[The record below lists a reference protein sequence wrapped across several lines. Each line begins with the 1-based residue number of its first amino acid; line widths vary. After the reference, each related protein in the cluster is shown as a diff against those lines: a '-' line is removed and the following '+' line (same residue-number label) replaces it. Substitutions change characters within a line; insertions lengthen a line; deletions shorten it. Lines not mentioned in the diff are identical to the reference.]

1 MPKFELYEIM
11 DKKEYKNFLLEN
23 LPDDLYKSGREMTKR
38 FEGFEDKVYLD
49 KKGNAT
55 IGYGTNLEIPSNR
68 DYFDPDVLT
77 DIKPLEEKD
86 ASRVFDISYNQSIK
100 DAISFVGKETFDKL
114 DETRQE
120 ILIDM
125 SYNLGLTKLNDFNRM
140 RTALQ
145 KGDYNIAADEMIDSD
160 WYTDVGDRSKELVG
174 MMRPEIKFDNQQKES
189 LSRERTPRF
198 SLESIEEPK
207 FQLEDVDDKPKT
219 MGIGETY
226 KRMGK
231 TIYGATLKTAA
242 KTAESLD
249 FYANKISE
257 ATGLQKGGLF
267 SYLSE
272 NWDYYGD
279 ELMKEGLTQG
289 VVQKIYAGVGSLS
302 WSLPMIMTTIK
313 GMGAMGKHLG
323 LGTYAA
329 FEAGKEGKEEVAKE
343 FTKGVL
349 FQGTLRATSV
359 LPMSIQVPTMSGL
372 FAGSTWL
379 EGGSTEDMISSGFL
393 GAALSM
399 MGKAPSWQEFL
410 APYRD
415 AKFTKYK
422 TLLDKTRNSSIE
434 YLVKKGATR
443 EQAQSV
449 MDSYL
454 IYKSRQSANYKIPK
468 KQLLNALKD
477 IKAGKDIQLDP
488 EYIGLLSDYHK
499 QYYGRNYESKTTTK
513 APESISVIKGE
524 KVPKTEI
531 VGKKPVTPIVKPP
544 DALSQQAKGKSLE
557 VYSGGSEIV
566 KEFREPANYGTLHG
580 KVNRLGGGIYITES
594 AEYAKY
600 YGKEV
605 TKASIPK
612 NLNLLDLTVE
622 KDIGK
627 SASSKIIQAFK
638 DKELY
643 PNKGYDGYIKD
654 GGEKILPTDT
664 PSNVL
669 EKIQDILGANSSI
682 VLEKAGYD
690 GVKDY
695 EITTSAM
702 IGLDKKAQGIVYNI
716 FNPKNVTS
724 IWEKAQEKL
733 STQKQKAKIHI
744 LAKEKAL
751 LTPEGKTRPGYR
763 KLAQSM
769 TGKKSVKDMTLEEA
783 ELFYKSLQGLPE
795 PTYQKG
801 KVVPPSIPTTK
812 KIVPAGYFEQ
822 FKFKEPSFIQWLT
835 PQTYYAELLGVK
847 PIVEPLEI
855 AKQEFDLQYR
865 EYSNSID
872 KMDKQINKLAK
883 TPSKEIIKSKIKN
896 IPTQAVAQ
904 MRDWLNEYEEAPPFL
919 TDKQRDI
926 FNWFRSLNKTM
937 FVMENDIRRSLDL
950 PEIKYRKAYVRHIA
964 DNMAREMLAGKY
976 PFPQGLKYWSQQV
989 VGKKIYNPME
999 MHRKLSDTLE
1009 DMWTKDLIH
1018 ATKSMVYT
1026 ALKEIK
1032 MSQPL
1037 RFFNEQLGVVSR
1049 DIKTYKDLTPEQRE
1063 IYNEKIVMPAKTKR
1077 WLVDYVNQVIKGQ
1090 ETDLDESVNN
1100 IVTKTGLGGLFNKI
1114 LSPFGRTIGRKPIT
1128 HTFQNM
1134 GRLTIHGVMGGLR
1147 PRQLIRNK
1155 FQLTQ
1160 NLALYSI
1167 KANVK
1172 GFFPAN
1178 DHMKKLMSESLFL
1191 KTYTGFEELPTSIQG
1206 KLEKL
1211 SLAPFQWSAVSN
1223 VQQTMK
1229 VSYWD
1234 TMDLITNPKYK
1245 DLGWNDP
1252 QRTYQEEKG
1261 FVYPSEEA
1269 KLLKEMEFG
1278 TGVTQYHYI
1287 PLGMPQVFRHKALV
1301 PLTRLQSWWMN
1312 HFFKFNREAI
1322 SRAITGETGYGAKVP
1337 WSRRINYLKYLILGG
1352 AILNT
1357 MDYERSFLFGAA
1369 PTYLPP
1375 TAQLM
1380 LGMYLYAVGDDRKK
1394 KQAKRQIYNA
1404 IKTFIPGY
1412 LSYKDFEA
1420 LWSGKKNLEQFLFY
1434 KKPQPEYKG
1443 LQ

>member
-544 DALSQQAKGKSLE
+544 DALSQQAKGKSLDE
-557 VYSGGSEIV
+557 FVESQGKMFEDKLIKLGVY
-566 KEFREPANYGTLHG
+566 
-580 KVNRLGGGIYITES
+580 ES
-594 AEYAKY
+594 AKGDPFSFSEFKPKSYVVGDFTDVLTPKIAEILKPIEGMKVSIERGDKPFIAAYSLTFDHIALNKWAIQELSPAKIENALIHESLHALRVKK
-600 YGKEV
+600 GRIKS
-605 TKASIPK
+605 T
-612 NLNLLDLTVE
+612 
-622 KDIGK
+622 IGK
-627 SASSKIIQAFK
+627 SISKEYEDIQEKAA
-638 DKELY
+638 E
-643 PNKGYDGYIKD
+643 
-654 GGEKILPTDT
+654 GG
-664 PSNVL
+664 V
-669 EKIQDILGANSSI
+669 EKIQKLKEQELTSIWEKVQEKPLEQEAKGKSLEVEAKQYKSADEFVESSGKTLYHGTDKDFKELDFSERKGQGIFGESNIKGQAIFLAEDKENAKFFSGFRGTGPPRVIDVKVSSNAKIFDFTEKDGKNFQKVWDELYSIDKEIAKDIDEVNMTMQQAMNYEPFIKNLK
-682 VLEKAGYD
+682 KAGYD
-690 GVKDY
+690 GVRFVEPEGKGTSIGIINKDV
-695 EITTSAM
+695 IKTKSQ
-702 IGLDKKAQGIVYNI
+702 L
-716 FNPKNVTS
+716 TS
-724 IWEKAQEKL
+724 IWEKAQEK
-733 STQKQKAKIHI
+733 
-744 LAKEKAL
+744 
-751 LTPEGKTRPGYR
+751 TPE
-763 KLAQSM
+763 
-769 TGKKSVKDMTLEEA
+769 VKP
-783 ELFYKSLQGLPE
+783 KVQPE
-795 PTYQKG
+795 KG
-801 KVVPPSIPTTK
+801 PQVRLNL
-812 KIVPAGYFEQ
+812 
-822 FKFKEPSFIQWLT
+822 SFI
-835 PQTYYAELLGVK
+835 
-847 PIVEPLEI
+847 
-855 AKQEFDLQYR
+855 R
-865 EYSNSID
+865 
-872 KMDKQINKLAK
+872 
-883 TPSKEIIKSKIKN
+883 
-896 IPTQAVAQ
+896 
-904 MRDWLNEYEEAPPFL
+904 
-919 TDKQRDI
+919 
-926 FNWFRSLNKTM
+926 
-937 FVMENDIRRSLDL
+937 
-950 PEIKYRKAYVRHIA
+950 
-964 DNMAREMLAGKY
+964 
-976 PFPQGLKYWSQQV
+976 
-989 VGKKIYNPME
+989 
-999 MHRKLSDTLE
+999 
-1009 DMWTKDLIH
+1009 
-1018 ATKSMVYT
+1018 
-1026 ALKEIK
+1026 
-1032 MSQPL
+1032 
-1037 RFFNEQLGVVSR
+1037 
-1049 DIKTYKDLTPEQRE
+1049 
-1063 IYNEKIVMPAKTKR
+1063 
-1077 WLVDYVNQVIKGQ
+1077 
-1090 ETDLDESVNN
+1090 
-1100 IVTKTGLGGLFNKI
+1100 
-1114 LSPFGRTIGRKPIT
+1114 
-1128 HTFQNM
+1128 
-1134 GRLTIHGVMGGLR
+1134 
-1147 PRQLIRNK
+1147 
-1155 FQLTQ
+1155 
-1160 NLALYSI
+1160 
-1167 KANVK
+1167 
-1172 GFFPAN
+1172 
-1178 DHMKKLMSESLFL
+1178 
-1191 KTYTGFEELPTSIQG
+1191 
-1206 KLEKL
+1206 
-1211 SLAPFQWSAVSN
+1211 
-1223 VQQTMK
+1223 
-1229 VSYWD
+1229 
-1234 TMDLITNPKYK
+1234 
-1245 DLGWNDP
+1245 
-1252 QRTYQEEKG
+1252 
-1261 FVYPSEEA
+1261 
-1269 KLLKEMEFG
+1269 
-1278 TGVTQYHYI
+1278 
-1287 PLGMPQVFRHKALV
+1287 
-1301 PLTRLQSWWMN
+1301 
-1312 HFFKFNREAI
+1312 
-1322 SRAITGETGYGAKVP
+1322 
-1337 WSRRINYLKYLILGG
+1337 
-1352 AILNT
+1352 
-1357 MDYERSFLFGAA
+1357 
-1369 PTYLPP
+1369 
-1375 TAQLM
+1375 
-1380 LGMYLYAVGDDRKK
+1380 
-1394 KQAKRQIYNA
+1394 
-1404 IKTFIPGY
+1404 
-1412 LSYKDFEA
+1412 
-1420 LWSGKKNLEQFLFY
+1420 
-1434 KKPQPEYKG
+1434 
-1443 LQ
+1443 

>member
-359 LPMSIQVPTMSGL
+359 LPMAIQVPTMSGL

-557 VYSGGSEIV
+557 ELNKWKNDSFWGKSIRLSAKVVNTPISEIG
-566 KEFREPANYGTLHG
+566 EG
-580 KVNRLGGGIYITES
+580 KTIGVRQKQVTE
-594 AEYAKY
+594 K
-600 YGKEV
+600 G
-605 TKASIPK
+605 
-612 NLNLLDLTVE
+612 VE
-622 KDIGK
+622 E
-627 SASSKIIQAFK
+627 IIQK
-638 DKELY
+638 
-643 PNKGYDGYIKD
+643 IKD
-654 GGEKILPTDT
+654 GERPSILVGHRPMG
-664 PSNVL
+664 
-669 EKIQDILGANSSI
+669 K
-682 VLEKAGYD
+682 K
-690 GVKDY
+690 
-695 EITTSAM
+695 EITV
-702 IGLDKKAQGIVYNI
+702 LDGNHTLEAYKRLGIKDIPVVDNTGGEL
-716 FNPKNVTS
+716 TS